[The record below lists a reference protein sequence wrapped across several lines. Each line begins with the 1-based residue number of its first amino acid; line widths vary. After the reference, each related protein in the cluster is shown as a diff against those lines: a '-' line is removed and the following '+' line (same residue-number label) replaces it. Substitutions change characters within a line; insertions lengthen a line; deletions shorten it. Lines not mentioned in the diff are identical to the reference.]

1 VLSPLGATTLDQ
13 TGGGEDTQ
21 LASGAPED
29 MYFALGLGGQVIA
42 VDPGSE
48 TVVVRLGPYVAP
60 GSGGP
65 RYGAPDAAAVV
76 TDAYVGEPSP

>member
-13 TGGGEDTQ
+13 AGGGEDTQ
-21 LASGAPED
+21 LAPGAPED

-48 TVVVRLGPYVAP
+48 TVVVRLGPYAAP
-60 GSGGP
+60 GGAP
-65 RYGAPDAAAVV
+65 RYGAADAAAVV
-76 TDAYVGEPSP
+76 TDAYVGDPAP